1 MWLTVW
7 KAGAVVMLISGTEGE
22 GLTEN
27 ICTQMQQAIIA
38 DAEGIMQYGD
48 AVTCES
54 IQPELGSSKND

>member
-7 KAGAVVMLISGTEGE
+7 KAGAVVMLIGGTEGE

-38 DAEGIMQYGD
+38 DAEGIMQHGD
-48 AVTCES
+48 AVTCEET
-54 IQPELGSSKND
+54 QLELGYMSNG